1 MVNEKKCLSRKK
13 NSNGILELHISYYSQ
28 PAIKC
33 SKLTIETIEQ
43 SVKYV
48 QS

>member
-1 MVNEKKCLSRKK
+1 MSSLFEIRK
-13 NSNGILELHISYYSQ
+13 NIHVRHFLVLFQ
-28 PAIKC
+28 QAIEC

-43 SVKYV
+43 SVKYD